1 MKKWQIG
8 KLGLVLLAGIL
19 MAGCGKTKEEAKA
32 PKYTIGVVTKSKS
45 SEYWMSV
52 CSGMEDAAEKE
63 NAEVVILSPDSE
75 TDQKTQ
81 QKMIKDLLKMPIDAL
96 AVSTVN
102 SYDNADYI
110 ELAKNRGIEVYA
122 YDTPVS
128 DVVLPYVGIDDEKVG
143 YELGQAMAKKLNGT
157 GKVAVIAGRTT
168 QACHEKRILGF
179 KRCMEEYPD
188 IQIEVVKTGYS
199 NLLVSEKDMKELL
212 EEYPDLDG
220 IMTTSAVTALGVA
233 EATKESGILVVTVD
247 AQEDS
252 IEGVKDGKFLAVGA
266 QSGYDIG
273 YETIEYMIESLEKN
287 EIPGEKILDTKILTI
302 DNIDEYSPKKKTQNI
317 KKSQSES

>member
-1 MKKWQIG
+1 MKKRQIG
-8 KLGLVLLAGIL
+8 KLGLMLLAGIL
-19 MAGCGKTKEEAKA
+19 MAGCGKPKEEAKT

-63 NAEVVILSPDSE
+63 NAEVVILSPNSE

-81 QKMIKDLLKMPIDAL
+81 KKMIKDLLKMPIDAL

-157 GKVAVIAGRTT
+157 GNVAVIAGSTT
-168 QACHEKRILGF
+168 QACHQNRISGF
-179 KRCMEEYPD
+179 KHCMEEYPE
-188 IQIEVVKTGYS
+188 IQIEVIKTG
-199 NLLVSEKDMKELL
+199 
-212 EEYPDLDG
+212 
-220 IMTTSAVTALGVA
+220 
-233 EATKESGILVVTVD
+233 
-247 AQEDS
+247 
-252 IEGVKDGKFLAVGA
+252 
-266 QSGYDIG
+266 
-273 YETIEYMIESLEKN
+273 
-287 EIPGEKILDTKILTI
+287 
-302 DNIDEYSPKKKTQNI
+302 
-317 KKSQSES
+317 

>member
-1 MKKWQIG
+1 MKIRQIL
-8 KLGLVLLAGIL
+8 KLSGLVLLTGIVL
-19 MAGCGKTKEEAKA
+19 AGCQKQKEEEKL
-32 PKYTIGVVTKSKS
+32 PKYTIGVVTKSKN

-81 QKMIKDLLKMPIDAL
+81 KKMIKDLLKMPIDAL

-128 DVVLPYVGIDDEKVG
+128 DVTLPYVGIDDEKVG
-143 YELGQAMAKKLNGT
+143 YELGQVMAENMNGT
-157 GKVAVIAGRTT
+157 GNVAIIGGSTT
-168 QACHEKRILGF
+168 QICHEKRILGF
-179 KRCMEEYPD
+179 KRCMQEYPG
-188 IQIEVVKTGYS
+188 IKIETVKTGYS
-199 NLLVSEKDMKELL
+199 NLLVSEQDMKEIL

-252 IEGVKDGKFLAVGA
+252 IEAVKEGKILAVGA

-273 YETIEYMIESLEKN
+273 YETIEYMIESLEKK
-287 EIPGEKILDTKILTI
+287 EIPGEKILDTKILTKE
-302 DNIDEYSPKKKTQNI
+302 NVEEY
-317 KKSQSES
+317 

>member
-1 MKKWQIG
+1 MKKRQIG
-8 KLGLVLLAGIL
+8 KLGLMLLAGIL
-19 MAGCGKTKEEAKA
+19 MAGCGKPKEEAKT

-63 NAEVVILSPDSE
+63 NAEVVILSPNSE

-81 QKMIKDLLKMPIDAL
+81 KKMIKDLLKMPIDAL

-157 GKVAVIAGRTT
+157 GNVAVIAGSTT
-168 QACHEKRILGF
+168 QACHQNRISGF
-179 KRCMEEYPD
+179 KHCMEEYPE
-188 IQIEVVKTGYS
+188 IQIEVIKTGYS
-199 NLLVSEKDMKELL
+199 NLLVSEQDMKKIL

-233 EATKESGILVVTVD
+233 EATKGSE
-247 AQEDS
+247 
-252 IEGVKDGKFLAVGA
+252 
-266 QSGYDIG
+266 IG
-273 YETIEYMIESLEKN
+273 RAHV
-287 EIPGEKILDTKILTI
+287 
-302 DNIDEYSPKKKTQNI
+302 
-317 KKSQSES
+317 